1 MGKKDKKV
9 DASKKEAKKAR
20 QAQKQQKALQKAKK
34 KDIQESGEDIEKI
47 IADFTAKEAAKTAVT
62 VTPLPGP
69 PSRRANFSLTA
80 LPNGDLVMFGG
91 EYYDGERV
99 EVYSDVIRWQVEKN
113 EWKAIE
119 SLNTPPPRCSHQAVY
134 YQEKVYL
141 FGGEYATTD
150 QFYHFKDLWC
160 LDLKTNV
167 WKEIHATGDCPSGR
181 SGHRMVVWRNYLVL
195 FGGFYEAM
203 REVRWFNDLFF
214 FSFQEERWTQLPVR
228 PSAPIPR
235 PRSGVQMCVH
245 TAEDVLYI
253 MGGYSK
259 EKVSG
264 SGGGSGGAGG
274 GGGKE
279 GRVHEDM
286 WMIALKPAL
295 PAVRGGGGGAGGGL
309 DVSKLSWQK
318 VSRKGDY
325 PTARSGAVMTVFKNK
340 ALSFGGVV
348 DEEQP
353 GHTLL
358 STFYNDLR
366 AFDLDRRRW
375 YLLGLRTQNNNKKG
389 SGGGGGGKKKVSLSA
404 TSGEVEQEEEEG
416 SSDEEEEEEERGE
429 GGAGG
434 GGGSGPT
441 GPLFGY
447 IDENGQVVY
456 IPYDDLV
463 DEEEQQE
470 EGQVV
475 EGKGSTPPPA
485 ATLDAT
491 TPPPP
496 PEVKVE
502 KEVKKEEAEE
512 VLPALQK
519 MSLTATIPPPP
530 AAATT
535 APPPTTTWQ
544 TYLCDRKEPCP
555 RINPAL
561 LVRGQTLIVYGGVT
575 EVGEVEVT
583 LDDCW
588 ALDLNKRESWKKI
601 LPGTMHEMVWKG
613 VDDDDESSRRTG
625 DRGDD
630 SGSDDSDD
638 DDSDDDDDDDED
650 DSEEEEEESRPSKSK
665 KSAASSSSKHNKRR
679 EGGGGGGGGSGG
691 GGLRAEMEALRRE
704 YSLTEDGST
713 PLPGEALRAFY
724 ARTADY
730 WAGEVV
736 KQWQA
741 QSEQTQSR
749 EVLSE
754 KEVKK
759 QAFILSESRYNSLLP
774 VLARLTDLAQ
784 QQEELEQEE
793 EPRKGK
799 GSKGSSG
806 SGKGRR

>member
-318 VSRKGDY
+318 GDY

-416 SSDEEEEEEERGE
+416 SSDEEEEEERGE

-475 EGKGSTPPPA
+475 EGK
-485 ATLDAT
+485 
-491 TPPPP
+491 
-496 PEVKVE
+496 
-502 KEVKKEEAEE
+502 
-512 VLPALQK
+512 
-519 MSLTATIPPPP
+519 
-530 AAATT
+530 

-613 VDDDDESSRRTG
+613 VDDDDESSRRT
-625 DRGDD
+625 
-630 SGSDDSDD
+630 
-638 DDSDDDDDDDED
+638 
-650 DSEEEEEESRPSKSK
+650 EEEEESRPSKSK